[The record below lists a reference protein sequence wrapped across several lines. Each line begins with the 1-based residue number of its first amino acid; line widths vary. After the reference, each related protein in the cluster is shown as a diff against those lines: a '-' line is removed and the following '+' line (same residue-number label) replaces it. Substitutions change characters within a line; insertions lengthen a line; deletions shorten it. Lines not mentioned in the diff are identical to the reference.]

1 MNGADLRL
9 TGDLTESNGMY
20 IVKDGTIT
28 FTDTTPT
35 DRQTVNGI
43 FVAAGDTVFTA
54 DTIRNND
61 LDTAWTTEG

>member
-1 MNGADLRL
+1 
-9 TGDLTESNGMY
+9 MY

-35 DRQTVNGI
+35 DRQMVHGI

-54 DTIRNND
+54 DADIDTQDEDPIRNNA